1 MSRFALRQTVVAG
14 YAAAILVCAVGWLAF
29 RSASGAAEARRD
41 AQRFGRTVIAVRRV
55 GAVTREAESAQRTFL
70 LTGDD
75 RDLARFSA
83 MTDSTRMALAQL
95 RAATSDARFA
105 PRVDSLAYFVGLA
118 LGELGQTARL
128 RRDAG
133 VPAVVNVLRSERSG
147 QPALEVERLLDALSA
162 SVDRAAM
169 AQSLRAERTRD
180 TVFLVAALAGL
191 LALLVAALIHRRE
204 VRGAREQRHITDE
217 LEAQSEQLHLQTVE
231 LRTANA
237 ELEAATREL
246 VERTLEAE
254 RSETRLAGVLASATD
269 AIVSFDDERRIV
281 YVNAA
286 AERLFGADADALTN
300 AHIARFLA
308 GRSEDEFD
316 ERVRAARRAAH
327 LEESGAERWDTIVER
342 VDGSE
347 VPVEVSVSYARTGR
361 KGLFTALLRD
371 VTRQRQLEAEFR
383 QAQKMEAVGRLAGG
397 IAHDF
402 NNLLTV
408 IGATSDFL
416 LLDVAGDSRELAR
429 DIKEIKRA
437 TDRAASLTRQLLAF
451 SRRQLVQPQML
462 DLNAVVQD
470 MEKMLQRLIG
480 EDVTLSTEYDP
491 EIGLVRLDRGQ
502 LEQIVVNLVVNA
514 RDAMPEGGVVRVRTQ
529 GVADRNMPA
538 GVVTLSV
545 SDTGVGMDEET
556 RSRIFEPFFTTK
568 EQGKGTG
575 LGLSTVYGIV
585 TQAGG
590 QIGVASEIDAGTTF
604 TLAFPVAEEEE
615 QSVLVAPVPLDT
627 LRGDETVLVVEDEE
641 PLRRL
646 TRRILESRGYRVLDA
661 ADGAEAIR
669 VMASTPWRVDLILSD
684 VVMPGMSGRELVE
697 RILPVYPWMRV
708 LFMSGYTEDTILH
721 HRVSELGMTVLEK
734 PFTPEDLARAVRGA
748 LDRTADIGDTPAAA
762 AG

>member
-1 MSRFALRQTVVAG
+1 
-14 YAAAILVCAVGWLAF
+14 
-29 RSASGAAEARRD
+29 
-41 AQRFGRTVIAVRRV
+41 
-55 GAVTREAESAQRTFL
+55 
-70 LTGDD
+70 
-75 RDLARFSA
+75 
-83 MTDSTRMALAQL
+83 
-95 RAATSDARFA
+95 
-105 PRVDSLAYFVGLA
+105 
-118 LGELGQTARL
+118 
-128 RRDAG
+128 
-133 VPAVVNVLRSERSG
+133 
-147 QPALEVERLLDALSA
+147 
-162 SVDRAAM
+162 
-169 AQSLRAERTRD
+169 
-180 TVFLVAALAGL
+180 
-191 LALLVAALIHRRE
+191 
-204 VRGAREQRHITDE
+204 
-217 LEAQSEQLHLQTVE
+217 
-231 LRTANA
+231 
-237 ELEAATREL
+237 
-246 VERTLEAE
+246 
-254 RSETRLAGVLASATD
+254 
-269 AIVSFDDERRIV
+269 
-281 YVNAA
+281 
-286 AERLFGADADALTN
+286 
-300 AHIARFLA
+300 
-308 GRSEDEFD
+308 
-316 ERVRAARRAAH
+316 
-327 LEESGAERWDTIVER
+327 

-480 EDVTLSTEYDP
+480 EDVTLSTDYDP
-491 EIGLVRLDRGQ
+491 DIGLVRLDRGQ

-556 RSRIFEPFFTTK
+556 CSRIFEPFFTTK

-615 QSVLVAPVPLDT
+615 PSVHVVPAQLDT

-669 VMASTPWRVDLILSD
+669 VMASAPWRVDLILSD

-697 RILPVYPWMRV
+697 RILPVYPWLRV

-734 PFTPEDLARAVRGA
+734 PFTPDDLARAVRGA